1 MNPSELSRVIE
12 SVGKERGIKK
22 EIIISALEQ
31 AVLMAAQKKFG
42 IHATLEA
49 HYNNDSGEIDLF
61 HFKKVV
67 ESEPEMLDE
76 SEEIEIAEALK
87 LDAEAVIGDE
97 LGIKVEG
104 ADFGRIDA
112 QTAKQVI
119 FQKVRDAEQNITFN
133 EYINRKGEIITG
145 IARRTERG
153 NLVIDL
159 GKTDALLPRN
169 DIIPGEQFKP
179 GDRVQAYL
187 SDVVQ
192 TPRGPQLYLTRTSP
206 KYLMKL
212 FEMEVPEIRE
222 GIIEIKLCSR
232 EPGARSKMAVVSKDR
247 DIDPV
252 GACVGMKGI
261 RVQNVIQELKGEK
274 IDIIPW
280 SDNPVMFVRSALA
293 PAEISS
299 VRMDERNRT
308 MEIMVEDDQLSL
320 AIGRKGQNVRLAA
333 QLTGWRLDIISK
345 SKLQKRTAE
354 ALFNLQHIEEIT
366 ETLAQ
371 GIYQAGFMNV
381 RQVSEAS
388 IESLQKI
395 PGYETPEAALNLKNL
410 ASKVVENAGDML
422 SLNASQPQPQA
433 SSEDRNFQPDSM
445 RNAKSMAEERL
456 KQMMK
461 QAGAEETLSAAA
473 AAEAEAEAAATQK
486 TAEEAAAAVASE
498 AVLSPS
504 PDTAVSTEA
513 PDTETASE
521 LIASDKTSAGHSSHD
536 A

>member
-12 SVGKERGIKK
+12 AVGKDRGIKK

-42 IHATLEA
+42 PTAILEA

-67 ESEPEMLDE
+67 ESEPEMLDDA
-76 SEEIEIAEALK
+76 EEIELQEALK
-87 LDAEAVIGDE
+87 LDPEAVVGDE

-104 ADFGRIDA
+104 TGFGRIDA

-119 FQKVRDAEQNITFN
+119 FQKVRDAEREIIYN
-133 EYINRKGEIITG
+133 EYVHRKGEVITG
-145 IARRTERG
+145 IARRIERG

-159 GKTDALLPRN
+159 GKTDALLPRTE
-169 DIIPGEQFKP
+169 IIPGEQFKP

-187 SDVVQ
+187 SDVAL

-212 FEMEVPEIRE
+212 FEVEVPEIRE
-222 GIIEIKLCSR
+222 GIVEIKLCAR
-232 EPGARSKMAVVSKDR
+232 EPGARSKISVTSKDR
-247 DIDPV
+247 DVDPV

-280 SDNPVMFVRSALA
+280 SDNPVIFVRSALA

-345 SKLQKRTAE
+345 TKLQKRTAE
-354 ALFNLQHIEEIT
+354 AVFNLQHIEGVN
-366 ETLAQ
+366 ETMAQ
-371 GIYQAGFMNV
+371 GMYQAGFLNV
-381 RQVSEAS
+381 RQVAEAN
-388 IESLQKI
+388 IENLQKI
-395 PGYETPEAALNLKNL
+395 PGYDTAEIATNLKER
-410 ASKVVENAGDML
+410 AAAVVEKAGDML
-422 SLNASQPQPQA
+422 SVGVPQEDGKGMFTAQPVA
-433 SSEDRNFQPDSM
+433 LKD
-445 RNAKSMAEERL
+445 AKALAEERL
-456 KQMMK
+456 REMMR
-461 QAGAEETLSAAA
+461 QASSDADGSP
-473 AAEAEAEAAATQK
+473 QVSK
-486 TAEEAAAAVASE
+486 DNKGKSE
-498 AVLSPS
+498 
-504 PDTAVSTEA
+504 
-513 PDTETASE
+513 
-521 LIASDKTSAGHSSHD
+521 
-536 A
+536 

>member
-12 SVGKERGIKK
+12 AVGKDRGIKK

-42 IHATLEA
+42 PTAVLEA
-49 HYNNDSGEIDLF
+49 HYNGESGEIDLF
-61 HFKKVV
+61 QFKRVV

-76 SEEIEIAEALK
+76 AEEIELNDAHK
-87 LDAEAVIGDE
+87 LDPEAVVGDE

-104 ADFGRIDA
+104 AGFGRIDA

-119 FQKVRDAEQNITFN
+119 FQKVRDAEREIIYN
-133 EYINRKGEIITG
+133 EYVHRKGEIITG
-145 IARRTERG
+145 IARRIERG

-159 GKTDALLPRN
+159 GKTDALLPRTE
-169 DIIPGEQFKP
+169 IIPGEQFKP

-187 SDVVQ
+187 SDVAL

-222 GIIEIKLCSR
+222 TIVEIKLCAR
-232 EPGARSKMAVVSKDR
+232 EPGARSKIAVASKDR
-247 DIDPV
+247 DVDPV

-299 VRMDERNRT
+299 VRMDERNKT

-354 ALFNLQHIEEIT
+354 AVFNLQHIEGVN

-371 GIYQAGFMNV
+371 AVYQAGFLNA
-381 RQVSEAS
+381 RQVAEAA
-388 IESLQKI
+388 IENLQKI
-395 PGYETPEAALNLKNL
+395 PGYDSLEAANSLKER
-410 ASKVVENAGDML
+410 AAAVVEKAGDML
-422 SLNASQPQPQA
+422 TMGTPQDDGKGTFTAQPVPVK
-433 SSEDRNFQPDSM
+433 D
-445 RNAKSMAEERL
+445 AKALAEERL
-456 KQMMK
+456 REMMR
-461 QAGAEETLSAAA
+461 QAGSPQ
-473 AAEAEAEAAATQK
+473 EAANDRK
-486 TAEEAAAAVASE
+486 NR
-498 AVLSPS
+498 
-504 PDTAVSTEA
+504 
-513 PDTETASE
+513 
-521 LIASDKTSAGHSSHD
+521 
-536 A
+536 